1 MTTETNLVTTEI
13 NPATA
18 TTGTNLVTTEINP
31 ATATTGNVRSMVMQ
45 TLLDLRAG
53 RMDAAMGMAFAANV
67 KVLNDNMLAE
77 VAMAKM
83 EITAKNT
90 GNAFGSRAIG

>member
-1 MTTETNLVTTEI
+1 MKIETNLMTTEI
-13 NPATA
+13 NPTQ
-18 TTGTNLVTTEINP
+18 
-31 ATATTGNVRSMVMQ
+31 ATTGNVRAMVMQ

-53 RMDAAMGMAFAANV
+53 RMDSQMGMAFAANV

-83 EITAKNT
+83 ELTAKNT
-90 GNAFGSRAIG
+90 GNAFGSRCIGQ